1 MSDMINVGI
10 IGGSGYTGGELMRLL
25 LRHPYVNIE
34 AATSRRLA
42 GKDVCDTHTHLRGFL
57 DMNFED
63 LSPDEIKE
71 RCNVV
76 FVAVPHGTS
85 MNIVPQLLDGN
96 TKVID
101 LSADYR
107 LKTSVFEQV
116 YEIKH
121 TNPIDAVFGL
131 VELHP
136 GVANEIFVS
145 NPGCYPTGAIL
156 SAAPLVTAGLVD
168 AAIFD
173 SKSGISG
180 AGINPSVTSH
190 YPNMA
195 ENIQPYKLTTHRHR
209 VEIFQELN
217 RLDNSLTNISFT
229 PHVIPSVRGILT
241 TAHIFTKSTLSADEV
256 RRIYTD
262 FYKDKPFVRVIDGI
276 PTLSAVRGSN
286 FCDIGFEV
294 DTQNNRVVVVSAI
307 DNLVKGASGQ
317 AIQNM
322 NLMCGFEETE
332 GLWVAGIAP

>member
-1 MSDMINVGI
+1 
-10 IGGSGYTGGELMRLL
+10 MRLL
-25 LRHPYVNIE
+25 LNHPYANVV

-42 GKDVCDTHTHLRGFL
+42 GKDICDTHTHLRGFL
-57 DMNFED
+57 DMKFED
-63 LSPDEIKE
+63 LSPDKIKD
-71 RCNVV
+71 RCDVV

-107 LKTSVFEQV
+107 LKTDVFEQV
-116 YEIKH
+116 YNMRH

-136 GVANEIFVS
+136 EVTGEMFIS

-156 SAAPLVTAGLVD
+156 SAAPLVAAGTVKS
-168 AAIFD
+168 AIFD

-180 AGINPSVTSH
+180 AGVNPSITSH
-190 YPNMA
+190 YPNLA
-195 ENIQPYKLTTHRHR
+195 ENIQAYKLTTHRHR
-209 VEIFQELN
+209 AEIFQELN
-217 RLDNSLTNISFT
+217 YLDNELTNISFT

-241 TAHIFTKSTLSADEV
+241 TAHIFIKSIVSMDEL
-256 RRIYTD
+256 RSIYTD
-262 FYKDKPFVRVIDGI
+262 FYKDKPFVRIIDGI
-276 PTLSAVRGSN
+276 PSLNAVRGSN

-294 DTQNNRVVVVSAI
+294 DELNNRVVVVSAI

-322 NLMCGFEETE
+322 NLMCGFDETE
-332 GLWVAGIAP
+332 GLWMAAVAP